1 SFPDLDLAFQTQ
13 LFGQHIAHKVVL
25 NALKDHFREG
35 AKPKKALA
43 LSFHGWPGSGKTYVS
58 QLIVENL
65 FKEGAK
71 SKFVRFFMARTH
83 FMVEKHADIYKIHLM
98 DWIRGNVSL
107 CARSIFIF
115 DEVDK
120 LPRGVLD
127 AVKPFLDYHEHIDG
141 IDYRY
146 VSIKSLLLS
155 LDYLIYFNHYCNIY
169 ND

>member
-1 SFPDLDLAFQTQ
+1 MEYLNLFSFPDLDLAFQTQ

-25 NALKDHFREG
+25 NALKDHFREW

-83 FMVEKHADIYKIHLM
+83 FMVEKHADIYKVRKSQAVIAFM
-98 DWIRGNVSL
+98 N
-107 CARSIFIF
+107 
-115 DEVDK
+115 K
-120 LPRGVLD
+120 LSASG
-127 AVKPFLDYHEHIDG
+127 
-141 IDYRY
+141 
-146 VSIKSLLLS
+146 
-155 LDYLIYFNHYCNIY
+155 
-169 ND
+169 